1 MTYKI
6 KKALLQKIN
15 PDACSDPIFKAL
27 DAHQE
32 RMANDPAIRQRR
44 AESWKAMLR
53 GAAPELVIGFV
64 FNSVLWAAS
73 AGFSSPEFALAG
85 WAITCVIVVAA
96 YRP

>member
-1 MTYKI
+1 MTYKMR
-6 KKALLQKIN
+6 KALLQKIN
-15 PDACSDPIFKAL
+15 PAACSDPIFKDL

-53 GAAPELVIGFV
+53 SMAPALVLGFI

-73 AGFSSPEFALAG
+73 VGIAGAGFAFTG
-85 WAITCVIVVAA
+85 WAITCLIVAA
-96 YRP
+96 AFRP